1 VNDIFFF
8 VIIYDNSLVAIAKAN
23 NADSVLVQDD
33 YAIDVFDEDTIHWL
47 LPELER
53 LLHENNVSTMFFSF
67 EMLGTNVIGDVKN
80 DYAVSVD
87 VNLLVAHYKLFDPVD
102 SVSLDE

>member
-1 VNDIFFF
+1 M
-8 VIIYDNSLVAIAKAN
+8 
-23 NADSVLVQDD
+23 
-33 YAIDVFDEDTIHWL
+33 
-47 LPELER
+47 PELER